1 MAVRE
6 LFKSGSTEIVRTSEF
21 GPAHWLAFAAFD
33 AYAKLSGDEA
43 LNAVRSNEA
52 LARALGDE
60 LTAWRCR
67 DILVTALAANGRHDD
82 SVAVAE
88 ELMEHY
94 LATGDAAARLQ
105 ILGQIVTTR
114 FARNEFE
121 RALDELTDGL
131 VALAHLHDAQRATAA
146 AFLTI
151 ANAASSA
158 EMFELASAQLRRGQQ
173 LIGSVG
179 DLFLIR
185 MAAAGVA
192 RNETRWAARLEL
204 IGRPDEA
211 AARYGEARRA
221 ALRAQRG
228 DPLGH
233 WPRIGLLYEGFAST
247 CLGDPEL
254 GRIRLLEALGTDAA
268 PLGAEDT
275 LILRLGLARA
285 CTALG
290 LTEEA
295 REHLQSTYGVLDTTF
310 SRQWQVAIVLQA
322 AGVERA
328 ENGDHAGIGLAG
340 HAAVLLA
347 NSLWEERERRLEA
360 VMVRMQMLDLAEENQ
375 RVEQAATEDPLTGLG
390 NRRKLDSAL
399 HELTVDATAS
409 TCLLFIDLDRFKW
422 VNDTYSHA
430 VGDDVLKIVAGILQR
445 ESRERDVVA
454 RYGGDEFVI
463 MLRGASLKTGTR
475 VGERIRRAI
484 AAHPWAR
491 IAPGLDVRAS
501 VGVAEHGPGMTYTN
515 LMAAADSAV
524 YEAKQAG
531 RDRVAVA

>member
-6 LFKSGSTEIVRTSEF
+6 VLRGASTELVRVSEF

-33 AYAKLSGDEA
+33 AYARFSGDEA
-43 LNAVRSNEA
+43 LANVLGNEA
-52 LARALGDE
+52 LARALGDD

-67 DILVTALAANGRHDD
+67 DILVSALASNGRHEE

-88 ELMEHY
+88 ELMDHY
-94 LATGDAAARLQ
+94 TATGDNAARLQ
-105 ILGQIVTTR
+105 ILGQVVTTR

-121 RALDELTDGL
+121 RALDELTEGL
-131 VALAHLHDAQRATAA
+131 VALAHLHDAHRATAA
-146 AFLTI
+146 AFLTV

-179 DLFLIR
+179 DVFMIR

-204 IGRPDEA
+204 IGRPEEA
-211 AARYGEARRA
+211 AARYSEARRA

-233 WPRIGLLYEGFAST
+233 WPRIGLLYEGFAWT
-247 CLGDPEL
+247 CLGEPEL
-254 GRIRLLEALGTDAA
+254 GRIRLLEALGNEAA
-268 PLGAEDT
+268 TLGAEDT

-285 CTALG
+285 CSALG
-290 LTEEA
+290 QTDEA
-295 REHLQSTYGVLDTTF
+295 RVHLQSTYGVLDTTF

-322 AGVERA
+322 AEVERV
-328 ENGDHAGIGLAG
+328 ENGDHTGFGLAR

-360 VMVRMQMLDLAEENQ
+360 VMVRMQMVDLAEENV
-375 RVEQAATEDPLTGLG
+375 RVGQAATEDPLTGLG
-390 NRRKLDSAL
+390 NRRKLDAAL
-399 HELTVDATAS
+399 HELTTDPTAP

-422 VNDTYSHA
+422 VNDTFSHA
-430 VGDDVLKIVAGILQR
+430 IGDDVLKIVAEILQR
-445 ESRERDVVA
+445 ESRERDVIA
-454 RYGGDEFVI
+454 RYGGDEFVV
-463 MLRGASLKTGTR
+463 MLRGAGLKTGTR

-484 AAHPWAR
+484 AAHPWGR
-491 IAPGLDVRAS
+491 VAPGLDVRAS
-501 VGVAEHGPGMTYTN
+501 VGVAEHLPGMTYTN
-515 LMAAADSAV
+515 LMAAADAAV
-524 YEAKQAG
+524 YEAKQSG

>member
-1 MAVRE
+1 MRE
-6 LFKSGSTEIVRTSEF
+6 LFRGGPTEIVRASEF
-21 GPAHWLAFAAFD
+21 GPAHWLAYATFD
-33 AYAKLSGDEA
+33 AYAKLSGDA
-43 LNAVRSNEA
+43 AIAAVLGNEA
-52 LARALGDE
+52 LARAMGDD

-67 DILVTALAANGRHDD
+67 DILVAALAANGRHDE
-82 SVAVAE
+82 SIVVAE
-88 ELMEHY
+88 ELMAHY
-94 LATGDAAARLQ
+94 LANGDNAARLQ
-105 ILGQIVTTR
+105 ILGQNVTTR

-121 RALDELTDGL
+121 RALDELTEGL
-131 VALAHLHDAQRATAA
+131 VALAHLHDAHRATAA

-173 LIGSVG
+173 LIRSVG

-204 IGRPDEA
+204 IGRPEEA
-211 AARYGEARRA
+211 AARYGEALRA

-228 DPLGH
+228 DPLNH
-233 WPRIGLLYEGFAST
+233 WPRIGLLYEGFAWT

-254 GRIRLLEALGTDAA
+254 GRIRLLEALGTNAA
-268 PLGAEDT
+268 PLSAEDT

-285 CTALG
+285 CTLLG
-290 LTEEA
+290 LTDEA
-295 REHLQSTYGVLDTTF
+295 RLHLQGTYGVLDTTF

-322 AGVERA
+322 ADVERV
-328 ENGDHAGIGLAG
+328 ENGDHTGLELARHAG
-340 HAAVLLA
+340 VLLA
-347 NSLWEERERRLEA
+347 SSLWEERERRLEA

-375 RVEQAATEDPLTGLG
+375 RVGQAATEDPLTGLG

-399 HELTVDATAS
+399 HELTADATAA

-422 VNDTYSHA
+422 VNDTFSHA
-430 VGDDVLKIVAGILQR
+430 VGDDVLKVVAQILQR

-454 RYGGDEFVI
+454 RYGGDEFVV
-463 MLRGASLKTGTR
+463 MLRGAALKTGTR

-484 AAHPWAR
+484 AAHPWGR

-501 VGVAEHGPGMTYTN
+501 VGVAEHLPGMTYTN
-515 LMAAADSAV
+515 LMAAADAAV